1 MSEFKGIKGRWEVRG
16 NKIFI
21 EGTYKSVCTSH
32 VVKNYKDIT
41 FEPIEDVEQ
50 IANALLISKAPEM
63 LEMLNHLYND
73 LKQGALPNEKEIQ
86 AIEQLIKEA
95 TTL

>member
-1 MSEFKGIKGRWEVRG
+1 MENFKGTKGKWEVRG

-21 EGTYKSVCTSH
+21 EDTYKSVATIH

-50 IANALLISKAPEM
+50 IANAQLISKSPEM
-63 LEMLNHLYND
+63 LEMLQSLEND
-73 LKQGALPNEKEIQ
+73 DNSIPKAIWDNIQ
-86 AIEQLIKEA
+86 KLIKEV
-95 TTL
+95 TKLK